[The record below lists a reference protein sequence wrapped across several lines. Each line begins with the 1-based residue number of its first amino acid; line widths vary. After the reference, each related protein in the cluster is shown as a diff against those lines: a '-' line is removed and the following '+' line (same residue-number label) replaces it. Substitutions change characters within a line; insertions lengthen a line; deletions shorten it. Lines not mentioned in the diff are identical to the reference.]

1 MDKNL
6 KDAYTVK
13 EMNEIMALSRT
24 AGYEFINNNP
34 PFPVKHIGKSI
45 RIPIQPFLQWWN
57 CSSDASQSDQHLMQ

>member
-13 EMNEIMALSRT
+13 ELNEIMALSRT

-45 RIPIQPFLQWWN
+45 RIPIQTFQTWW
-57 CSSDASQSDQHLMQ
+57 SRDDASVQPTQMN

>member
-13 EMNEIMALSRT
+13 EVTEIMALSRT

-34 PFPVKHIGKSI
+34 PFPIKHIGKCI
-45 RIPIQPFLQWWN
+45 RIPIQPFQAWWN
-57 CSSDASQSDQHLMQ
+57 SGDTTPQPPQVN